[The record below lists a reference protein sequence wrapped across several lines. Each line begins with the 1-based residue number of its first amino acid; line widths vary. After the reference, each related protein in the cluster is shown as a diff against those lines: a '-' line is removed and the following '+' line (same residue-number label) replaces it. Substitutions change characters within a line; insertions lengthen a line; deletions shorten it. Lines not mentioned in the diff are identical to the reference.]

1 MTTMIKCIE
10 CGSDQYVGALF
21 CNECGASLLEQQRR
35 GQTNVLPFS
44 QFIASAP
51 PPPLSEEE
59 LHFAADPIM
68 ITVVIPHSRRRL
80 QVKLVNEVRV
90 GRADPHF
97 QPELD
102 LTEDDGAEKGVS
114 RLHAAIRSVRKGIVL
129 IDLDSTNGTMLNTF
143 RLPPERPYPLKN
155 GDEIKFGECLIHIFF
170 D

>member
-1 MTTMIKCIE
+1 MTMMIRCVE
-10 CGSDQYVGALF
+10 CGADQFMGALF

-35 GQTNVLPFS
+35 GQTAVLPFS
-44 QFIASAP
+44 EFIAPAP
-51 PPPLSEEE
+51 PSPLSDEE
-59 LHFAADPIM
+59 LNFRADPKI

-80 QVKLVNEVRV
+80 QLELVDEVRV
-90 GRADPHF
+90 GRSDPDF

-102 LTEDDGAEKGVS
+102 LTRDDGAEKGVS

-170 D
+170 E